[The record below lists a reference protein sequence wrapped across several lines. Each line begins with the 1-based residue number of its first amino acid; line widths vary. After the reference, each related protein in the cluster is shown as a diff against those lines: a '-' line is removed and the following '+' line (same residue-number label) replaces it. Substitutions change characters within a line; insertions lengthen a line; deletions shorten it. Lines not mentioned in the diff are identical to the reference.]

1 MIGYIQAALEARVPI
16 SVEIGSAEYCALFS
30 LPVRRFALTSERFQL
45 YSDKFSTSVL
55 PPMKMSVDEILDSP
69 REIKFSENIEELNE
83 TYAIGKARDFR
94 FPPVVDVDIVCYRS
108 GRDLFFRGS
117 FHGRFEGSCSRC
129 LKDFFM
135 PFHREFEFVLSPD
148 SVGPAGSTEEVRREE
163 LGLSY
168 YSGDEINLAPLI
180 SEQVML
186 SLPTRAL
193 CAENCRGLCGG
204 CGVDLNYEQ
213 CQCSRPAE
221 DPRMA
226 FFRNFRIDR

>member
-1 MIGYIQAALEARVPI
+1 
-16 SVEIGSAEYCALFS
+16 
-30 LPVRRFALTSERFQL
+30 
-45 YSDKFSTSVL
+45 
-55 PPMKMSVDEILDSP
+55 MKMTVDEILESP
-69 REIKFSENIEELNE
+69 REIRFSESIEELNE
-83 TYAIGKARDFR
+83 TYTQGKARDFR